1 MLRIGVIG
9 EASELVK
16 LCASIEAIEYI
27 KPKIRIDSIIGVG
40 TGSTVNFF
48 INELAKIRHLFKG
61 AVSSSDA
68 STKLLE
74 SHDIEVYELNDVNE
88 ILIYVDGAD
97 EVDTSHNLI
106 KGGGG
111 AHTREKIVASASN
124 EFVCIVDES
133 KLVNLLGNFPLPVEV
148 IIKSRSYVA
157 REIVKIGGSPE
168 LRKNFVTDQGNQIL
182 DVKDLTIENPLDLE
196 KRINLIPG
204 VLDNGLFA
212 NCKPQKVIVGKD

>member
-1 MLRIGVIG
+1 M
-9 EASELVK
+9 SKSK
-16 LCASIEAIEYI
+16 LNASIEAIEYI

-133 KLVNLLGNFPLPVEV
+133 KLVNLLGIFPLPVEV

>member
-1 MLRIGVIG
+1 M
-9 EASELVK
+9 SKSK
-16 LCASIEAIEYI
+16 LNASIEAIEYI

-204 VLDNGLFA
+204 VLDDGLFA

>member
-1 MLRIGVIG
+1 MSK
-9 EASELVK
+9 AK
-16 LCASIEAIEYI
+16 LNASIEAIEYI

-88 ILIYVDGAD
+88 ILVYVDGAD

-111 AHTREKIVASASN
+111 AHTREKTVASASN

-196 KRINLIPG
+196 RRINLIPG

>member
-1 MLRIGVIG
+1 M
-9 EASELVK
+9 SKSK
-16 LCASIEAIEYI
+16 LNASIEAIEYI
-27 KPKIRIDSIIGVG
+27 KPKIRIDSIIGIG

-68 STKLLE
+68 SSKLLE

-88 ILIYVDGAD
+88 ILVYVDGAD

-168 LRKNFVTDQGNQIL
+168 LRKNFLTDQGNQIL

>member
-1 MLRIGVIG
+1 M
-9 EASELVK
+9 SKSK
-16 LCASIEAIEYI
+16 LNASIEAIEYI

-74 SHDIEVYELNDVNE
+74 SHDIEVYEINDVNE

>member
-1 MLRIGVIG
+1 M
-9 EASELVK
+9 SKSK
-16 LCASIEAIEYI
+16 LNASIEAIEYI

-97 EVDTSHNLI
+97 EVDASHNLI
-106 KGGGG
+106 KGGGV

-196 KRINLIPG
+196 KKINLIPG